1 MTWMQHPIP
10 LLLKNSTKSAP
21 YFISSPSGPFR
32 LLVGLDWSPRV
43 KNPSGEPCDC
53 SLCVSGDDN
62 DHRQCQQKNCAT
74 PHHDVDQGHGGRS
87 AASVAH
93 YAAHRVNRQIHLGST
108 LKCCSKELSCRC
120 RIVETQSLFV
130 LVASPVVNLQIHFGS
145 VKKKIWHL

>member
-1 MTWMQHPIP
+1 MNAASYPSTVKKLNKVSP
-10 LLLKNSTKSAP
+10 LLHFLSIRALPTSGWFGLIAP
-21 YFISSPSGPFR
+21 SEKPLR
-32 LLVGLDWSPRV
+32 
-43 KNPSGEPCDC
+43 EPCDC
-53 SLCVSGDDN
+53 SLCVSGDDD
-62 DHRQCQQKNCAT
+62 DHRQCQQKNCST

-87 AASVAH
+87 ATSVAH

-145 VKKKIWHL
+145 VKKKI